1 MERLGSRSPVVLAS
15 HAGTHLVVHL
25 AWETHAERSLVCED
39 GSLAA
44 ALRAAARELA
54 CVVLAAGHTDRE
66 VHALVRYP
74 PTLCV
79 SELVER
85 LKEVSA
91 AAWRGAAEAPDVG
104 EQRLRRAQ
112 LRPVARQARAAW
124 IGPPARASLRA
135 CFVS

>member
-1 MERLGSRSPVVLAS
+1 MERLAFEIPRLVLTA
-15 HAGTHLVVHL
+15 HEGAHLVVHL
-25 AWETHAERSLVCED
+25 AWETHAQRPPLVCAD

-54 CVVLAAGHTDRE
+54 CVVLAAGHTERE

-91 AAWRGAAEAPDVG
+91 GRRG
-104 EQRLRRAQ
+104 RRVP
-112 LRPVARQARAAW
+112 LWSTGYVARSCDPSRAEARAAW
-124 IGPPARASLRA
+124 IGRLVAAPSV
-135 CFVS
+135 VS